1 MGWLGSSS
9 WGVLRGALRKKE
21 SSSWFGKGRGWSP
34 GLEERTLEST
44 TEKLTSRD
52 SDVSTSSASP
62 GPPVQLE
69 VPLGSLPAPKL
80 CA

>member
-1 MGWLGSSS
+1 MGH
-9 WGVLRGALRKKE
+9 
-21 SSSWFGKGRGWSP
+21 GWSP